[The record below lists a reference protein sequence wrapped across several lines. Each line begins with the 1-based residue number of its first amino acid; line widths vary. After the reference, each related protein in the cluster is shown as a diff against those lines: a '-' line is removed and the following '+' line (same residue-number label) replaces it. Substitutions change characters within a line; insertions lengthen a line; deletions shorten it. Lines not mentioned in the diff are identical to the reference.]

1 MVFPHEIEVLGIIE
15 IGVRVRKV
23 RLTRLK
29 VKETLV
35 NINHRYPEG
44 SRQATL
50 TVLEGSIR

>member
-15 IGVRVRKV
+15 IGARVRKV

-35 NINHRYPEG
+35 NINHRCPEWP
-44 SRQATL
+44 RQATL